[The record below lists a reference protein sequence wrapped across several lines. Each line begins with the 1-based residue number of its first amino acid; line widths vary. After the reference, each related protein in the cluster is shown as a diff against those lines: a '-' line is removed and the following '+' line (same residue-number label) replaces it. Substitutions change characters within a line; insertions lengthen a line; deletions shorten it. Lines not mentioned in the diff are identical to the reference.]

1 MHTHDLSKWQH
12 DHRFAAV
19 DRGNEQRTAMVVWL
33 TAITMVVEIVAGT
46 FYGSMALLADG
57 WHMGTHVAALA
68 LSVLAYRHAR
78 RHADDRRYTFGTGKV
93 GVLGGYTSAVA
104 LAIVAV
110 LMGAE
115 SAQRFF
121 HPQTIQFNQAI
132 LVAAIGLLVNLLSA
146 LLLRGDHDHEHSGHA
161 EAPHSH
167 DHNLRAAYLHV
178 MADALTSILAIAA
191 LLAAKY
197 LGYIWMDPV
206 MGMVGGVLIAWWSVG
221 LLRDTSRILL
231 DSSADPEVLASI
243 RSAIESNTG
252 DKVSDLHLW
261 KVGPDTFSAIIS
273 VVTQH
278 PKPPDYYKAL
288 LAGHDELAHITVE
301 VHQCSDETCAPTENP
316 ANEL

>member
-12 DHRFAAV
+12 DHRFAVV

-121 HPQTIQFNQAI
+121 HPQAIQFNQAI

-146 LLLRGDHDHEHSGHA
+146 LLLRGHHDHEHSGHA

-231 DSSADPEVLASI
+231 DSAADPEVLASI